1 MFMMFKKTFTKI
13 VKLKAPG
20 SGVQILGWGKYDHII
35 GVVTWGA
42 GEAGGGG
49 VACQGFL

>member
-1 MFMMFKKTFTKI
+1 MMFKKTFTKI

-42 GEAGGGG
+42 GEAGGG